1 MLSKNANLC
10 LGKDTDID
18 FYDKQIDDNESLSSS
33 NKNEIDVIN
42 GRISNIEANNNLTL
56 NRLDT
61 LEKANL
67 DVKNGTLTQLNS
79 QVTTLTVDSV
89 NLGKQV
95 KINTDNIANNLSTIQ
110 LHDSKIDANTIQINS
125 NRNAINDLTSK
136 VNTES
141 TLVTNLYNKVTS
153 IQAVNPS
160 QAQIDKNTNDI
171 STINSTLSSLST
183 KVTSNMIGNVSVDD
197 FKKNICGSNQPT
209 LTSIFDGCYDN
220 NNQKYSKTSN
230 ASTGISG
237 YDLGNAH
244 LTQSYKNFD
253 KILIVIA
260 NDNCN
265 YEKYILWDKWKLE
278 IAFAQGW
285 RFGLDNGAYDGGFW
299 DIYTSV
305 QAGTQS
311 HLLSTDTI
319 WYVESQNCVLVDIYG
334 VKY

>member
-42 GRISNIEANNNLTL
+42 GRISNMEANNNLTL

-171 STINSTLSSLST
+171 STINSTLSGLST
-183 KVTSNMIGNVSVDD
+183 KITSNMIGNVSIDD
-197 FKKNICGSNQPT
+197 FKKNICGSNQPE
-209 LTSIFDGCYDN
+209 LTPLIDWSKNTKTINSSSYGCVG
-220 NNQKYSKTSN
+220 TSGQN
-230 ASTGISG
+230 I
-237 YDLGNAH
+237 YL
-244 LTQSYKNFD
+244 LQSWKNFN
-253 KILIVIA
+253 KIIIKSWHGMAWLMHSTI
-260 NDNCN
+260 
-265 YEKYILWDKWKLE
+265 WDKWELE
-278 IAFAQGW
+278 RMLNSTGMINLTKDCDIAYYIYAYNQGTT
-285 RFGLDNGAYDGGFW
+285 A
-299 DIYTSV
+299 
-305 QAGTQS
+305 
-311 HLLSTDTI
+311 HPLSTDVI
-319 WYVESQNCVLVDIYG
+319 WYRYDSNSYIEEIYG